1 MEKGNPDTMTHA
13 DARPMPRISDLYR
26 GGDKTGFTL
35 VELLIA
41 VAVVAI
47 IASIA
52 IPAYTANVR
61 KGRTVDAQRV
71 LMSLAQTE
79 EIYRFQ
85 NGSYT
90 NSIANLTALGWVN
103 DSASNSAG
111 TQYYPTAN
119 INIQTVAPPNPTF
132 LATIQGNIGGPQL
145 DIWTMDNN
153 GVLTCTQNGWQ

>member
-1 MEKGNPDTMTHA
+1 MEKGNPDTMIHA
-13 DARPMPRISDLYR
+13 EAAPMVRIPDLCR
-26 GGDKTGFTL
+26 GGDRTGFTL

-41 VAVVAI
+41 MVVVAI

-90 NSIANLTALGWVN
+90 NSIDSLTALGWVN
-103 DSASNSAG
+103 DSTRDSSGN
-111 TQYYPTAN
+111 QYYPTGN
-119 INIQTVAPPNPTF
+119 ITIQTTAAPNPTF
-132 LATIQGNIGGPQL
+132 LATIQGSIGGAQP
-145 DIWTMDNN
+145 DIWTIDNN
-153 GVLTCTQNGWQ
+153 GALTPTQKGWQ

>member
-1 MEKGNPDTMTHA
+1 MDKHNPDAMTHA
-13 DARPMPRISDLYR
+13 EAAPMVRISDLR
-26 GGDKTGFTL
+26 GGRDRTGFTL

-41 VAVVAI
+41 MVVVAI
-47 IASIA
+47 IASVA
-52 IPAYTANVR
+52 VPAYTANVR

-90 NSIANLTALGWVN
+90 NSIASLTALGWVN
-103 DSASNSAG
+103 DSATNSAG

-119 INIQTVAPPNPTF
+119 ITIQTVAPPGPTF
-132 LATIQGNIGGPQL
+132 LATIQGSIGGAQA
-145 DIWTMDNN
+145 DIRTIDNN
-153 GVLTCTQNGWQ
+153 GVLTNTQNGWH

>member
-1 MEKGNPDTMTHA
+1 MRHADCFGLAMEKRNPDAMTHSEA
-13 DARPMPRISDLYR
+13 GPMVRISGLYR
-26 GGDKTGFTL
+26 GGNRTGFTL

-41 VAVVAI
+41 MVVVAI

-61 KGRTVDAQRV
+61 KGRTVIAQRV

-90 NSIANLTALGWVN
+90 NST
-103 DSASNSAG
+103 S
-111 TQYYPTAN
+111 
-119 INIQTVAPPNPTF
+119 
-132 LATIQGNIGGPQL
+132 
-145 DIWTMDNN
+145 
-153 GVLTCTQNGWQ
+153 